1 LFSDYEIVKALGEG
15 GFGKVMLGIHR
26 VTKKKVAMKFVDSSA
41 YGDASTVN
49 GIFNESATLANL
61 KHPNIVEIIN
71 TISLPNNSTVF
82 IMEYLEGGELKD
94 LLLESHSLSEREAR
108 EIFI

>member
-1 LFSDYEIVKALGEG
+1 MKALGEG